1 MADTENLPVDFEEKV
16 RLPAAVGGAGYPY
29 RISAR
34 DLMLNFRFL
43 MNQMPEPANDNDMII
58 LSGGKWVILDAPSS
72 SGTHVLGCV
81 GGDVQWLATSECT

>member
-1 MADTENLPVDFEEKV
+1 MDTEKLPVDFEEKV

-34 DLMLNFRFL
+34 DLMLNFKFL

-81 GGDVQWLATSECT
+81 SGKMQWLATSECA

>member
-1 MADTENLPVDFEEKV
+1 MADTKKLPVDFEEKV

-34 DLMLNFRFL
+34 DLMLNFKFL
-43 MNQMPEPANDNDMII
+43 MNQMPVGYNDNEMII
-58 LSGGKWVILDAPSS
+58 LSGGKWIVLPAPSS

-81 GGDVQWLATSECT
+81 GGKMQWLATSECT

>member
-1 MADTENLPVDFEEKV
+1 MAENLPVDFEQKV

-34 DLMLNFRFL
+34 DLMANFKFL
-43 MNQMPEPANDNDMII
+43 MNQMPVAYNDNDMII
-58 LSGGKWVILDAPSS
+58 LSGGKWIVLAAPSS

-81 GGDVQWLATSECT
+81 AGVVQWLATSECT

>member
-1 MADTENLPVDFEEKV
+1 MAEKLPVDFEEKV

-43 MNQMPEPANDNDMII
+43 MNQMPEGINKNDTLIFDGKKWII
-58 LSGGKWVILDAPSS
+58 LAAPSS
-72 SGTHVLGCV
+72 TGTHVLGCV
-81 GGDVQWLATSECT
+81 AGVVQWLATSECS

>member
-1 MADTENLPVDFEEKV
+1 MSENLPVDFEEKV

-43 MNQMPEPANDNDMII
+43 MNQMPKGINKNEMIVFN
-58 LSGGKWVILDAPSS
+58 GEKWIVLAAPSS
-72 SGTHVLGCV
+72 TGTHVLGCV
-81 GGDVQWLATSECT
+81 AGAVKWLATSSCT

>member
-1 MADTENLPVDFEEKV
+1 MADTEKLPVDFEEKV

-34 DLMLNFRFL
+34 DLMANFRFL

-81 GGDVQWLATSECT
+81 AGVVQWLATSECT

>member
-1 MADTENLPVDFEEKV
+1 MAENLPVDFEEKV

-43 MNQMPEPANDNDMII
+43 MNQMPEGYLENEMLIFN
-58 LSGGKWVILDAPSS
+58 GEKWIILDAPSS

-81 GGDVQWLATSECT
+81 GGVVQWLATSECA